1 MESTI
6 IHLQNT
12 VGESGVSN
20 QDYQDLLDS
29 LEGIDSSWFEFD
41 EVEQLYY
48 LTPEILAYTKNA
60 SEGIEALGLGE
71 LEERIVEVLEEG
83 KNIKWGKLALGMWL
97 FFLFIVVFTIIETVL
112 K

>member
-12 VGESGVSN
+12 VGESQGVHTN

-48 LTPEILAYTKNA
+48 LTPCISVHKTSSSEA
-60 SEGIEALGLGE
+60 S
-71 LEERIVEVLEEG
+71 
-83 KNIKWGKLALGMWL
+83 
-97 FFLFIVVFTIIETVL
+97 
-112 K
+112 

>member
-12 VGESGVSN
+12 LGECGVSKRN
-20 QDYQDLLDS
+20 YEELLNS

-41 EVEQLYY
+41 EDEQLYY
-48 LTPEILAYTKNA
+48 LTPEVLAYTRSA
-60 SEGIEALGLGE
+60 SEDFEALGLGE

-83 KNIKWGKLALGMWL
+83 KNIKWGKLALAMWL
-97 FFLFIVVFTIIETVL
+97 FFLFIVVYTIIETVS